1 MAQGQID
8 AALAELAGLE
18 DDVDGR
24 RDLLERAGFALLH
37 RPALG
42 GQLVAR
48 LCAMAEDAPELE
60 HLSDLLGSALDAARL
75 ARENRKVRGDDFLQ
89 AVTDAVGLAAGQR
102 RLGLAHRL
110 LLARAWARNGLQA
123 PAELELSAEELDQSG
138 TAPAPQ
144 DRAAADAMLENLF
157 KDLIRQAGGDALALH
172 AALTETFPAMPPG
185 MREHVVAWSVAKAE
199 PIHAQMACLW
209 LLDPAPPIR
218 FAAARALAGR
228 GAPGALSAEVAAKLV
243 LLRSWMPEDEAR
255 RCVDQLLRDT
265 LRTGFETGTQPAP
278 WTVHSIMAT
287 LPDGGGAQS
296 VGVAL
301 QSGNQRKVAMVLM
314 KQGHGVKDAFAIPCT
329 SATDQKSLMQRLSDE
344 TGAMKVPPAWLE
356 RALAM
361 ALADGLAAQLPPA
374 PGLIEI
380 AGLCG
385 FSALRP
391 EFVTTGAL
399 VAALPA
405 TTQLA
410 NLSAPARGKL
420 INASEDWRDR
430 HGIVQSWFEE
440 SDSAHDL
447 LAAKR
452 SPRALES
459 ALWKWL
465 ETRRDWWARIIARGA
480 DVLLAAGHPDADSFA
495 ATAMAL
501 LEGRDLKKIPIM
513 ADVHEQTIEA
523 WIFDAPDIDQQ
534 TTIQELADL
543 PAAPE
548 PERKGELA
556 RLVKGAGVSAD
567 GIDGFLMGIILAP
580 TMIAPNRWVPEILN
594 SVMAALKPDTIQ
606 RFIDLIMMRATAA
619 IEQARDN
626 EVFVPVMAKRSKMAM
641 RDWAGGF
648 SHACDTF
655 SSSWPAKSV
664 GPDDRAMKVRISDAM
679 ALGFSAQDLRT
690 LGQWIEA
697 RHARNVS
704 AG

>member
-1 MAQGQID
+1 M
-8 AALAELAGLE
+8 ALAELAALE
-18 DDVDGR
+18 DDFDGR
-24 RDLLERAGFALLH
+24 RDLLDRTSLALLH

-42 GQLVAR
+42 AQLVAR
-48 LCAMAEDAPELE
+48 LCATAEDAPELE
-60 HLSDLLGSALDAARL
+60 DMSDLLGAALDAARM
-75 ARENRKVRGDDFLQ
+75 ARENRKTRGDVFLQ
-89 AVTDAVGLAAGQR
+89 AATDAVGLAAGQG
-102 RLGLAHRL
+102 RLGTTRRL

-123 PAELELSAEELDQSG
+123 PAELELSPEQLDRSG
-138 TAPAPQ
+138 PGPAPQ
-144 DRAAADAMLENLF
+144 DRAAADAMLQNLF
-157 KDLIRQAGGDALALH
+157 KDLIQQAGGEAMALH
-172 AALTETFPAMPPG
+172 AALTDTFPAMPPG
-185 MREHVVAWSVAKAE
+185 MRDHVVAWSVAQAE
-199 PIHAQMACLW
+199 PIHAQLACLW
-209 LLDPAPPIR
+209 LLDPAPAIR
-218 FAAARALAGR
+218 LAAARALADR
-228 GAPGALSAEVAAKLV
+228 CAQGALAAEVAAKLG

-255 RCVDQLLRDT
+255 RCVDQMLRDI
-265 LRTGFETGTQPAP
+265 LRTGFTTQTQPPP
-278 WTVHSIMAT
+278 WMVHSILAS

-301 QSGNQRKVAMVLM
+301 QSGSQRRVAMLLM
-314 KQGHGVKDAFAIPCT
+314 KQGHGVKDAYAIPCT
-329 SATDQKSLMQRLSDE
+329 SATDQKALMQRLSDE
-344 TGAMKVPPAWLE
+344 TGAQKVPQVWLE
-356 RALAM
+356 RGLSI
-361 ALADGLAAQLPPA
+361 ALADGLAAGLPPA

-385 FSALRP
+385 FSGLRP
-391 EFVTTGAL
+391 DPVTTRAL
-399 VAALPA
+399 VAGLPA
-405 TTQLA
+405 ATRVA
-410 NLSAPARGKL
+410 SLSAQARGKL
-420 INASEDWRDR
+420 IYASEDWWDR
-430 HGIVQSWFEE
+430 HAIVQSWFEE
-440 SDSAHDL
+440 SDSAHAL

-534 TTIQELADL
+534 TTIKELADL

-655 SSSWPAKSV
+655 SSSWPAKST